1 MTPGGVTTNHKSP
14 PDCSVPE
21 ALSQS
26 YLVFAYRPA
35 LFNRVAFMLIR
46 VSVSSVRA
54 ARCASALSAV
64 H

>member
-1 MTPGGVTTNHKSP
+1 MTPDGVTVNHKSP
-14 PDCSVPE
+14 PDCSVPA

-26 YLVFAYRPA
+26 YPVFAYRPA
-35 LFNRVAFMLIR
+35 LFIRAAFMLIR

-54 ARCASALSAV
+54 DRCASALSAV